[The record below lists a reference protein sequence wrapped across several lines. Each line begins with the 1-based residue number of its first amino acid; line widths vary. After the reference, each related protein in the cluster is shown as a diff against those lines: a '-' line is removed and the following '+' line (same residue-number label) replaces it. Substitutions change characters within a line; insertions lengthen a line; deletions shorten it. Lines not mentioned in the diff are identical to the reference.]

1 MKESPQMKRLEEVLR
16 SSRLVSGGFMG
27 NDMRSISEVI
37 DSDSAKVSKSGL
49 TVEEISERMQEI
61 TYTATAA
68 LGNFV
73 EIDENLQAK
82 VDEAKGWLV
91 CPWPHPARFAKR
103 VTTLRHIETGHTIKW
118 SDLNIHLIAEHA
130 FFEGRGSDFRIE
142 PEELIKIIF

>member
-91 CPWPHPARFAKR
+91 CPWPHAGRFEKR
-103 VTTLRHIETGHTIKW
+103 VTTVKLVESGESIRW
-118 SDLNIHLIAEHA
+118 SDLNIHLIEEHG
-130 FFEGRGSDFRIE
+130 FFEGKGSAFRIE
-142 PEELIKIIF
+142 PGKLIRAIF

>member
-1 MKESPQMKRLEEVLR
+1 MKDGVVSPSIGEMH
-16 SSRLVSGGFMG
+16 LVERKVSNFQ
-27 NDMRSISEVI
+27 SEVI

>member
-1 MKESPQMKRLEEVLR
+1 VKESPQMKKLEEVLR

-37 DSDSAKVSKSGL
+37 DSDLAKVSKSGF
-49 TVEEISERMQEI
+49 TIEEIGERMQEI
-61 TYTATAA
+61 TNTAIAA

-73 EIDENLQAK
+73 EIDKKLQAR

-103 VTTLRHIETGHTIKW
+103 VTILRNIETGRTIKW

-142 PEELIKIIF
+142 PEELIKTIF